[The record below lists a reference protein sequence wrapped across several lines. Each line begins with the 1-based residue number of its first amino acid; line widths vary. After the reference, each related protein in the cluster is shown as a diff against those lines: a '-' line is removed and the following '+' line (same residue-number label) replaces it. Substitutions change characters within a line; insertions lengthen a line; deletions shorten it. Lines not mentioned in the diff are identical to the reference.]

1 MKAHCSRVSPVS
13 EYPTARCR
21 KAIIAKL
28 PAMMRSRNEHQ
39 LGAVASAE
47 NFVAALLEIYWR

>member
-1 MKAHCSRVSPVS
+1 VFPLN

-28 PAMMRSRNEHQ
+28 PNMVRSRNEHQ
-39 LGAVASAE
+39 IGAVASGE